1 MRYITALN
9 ENCATSVLEC
19 ETAEISVDLT
29 CQFVIMGISH
39 YLERIGENCGEINLK
54 GDLKVEMWRFC
65 GRKSVGDRPFF
76 AQVMFCTHEK

>member
-1 MRYITALN
+1 MQHPF
-9 ENCATSVLEC
+9 SS
-19 ETAEISVDLT
+19 ETTGSSADLT

-39 YLERIGENCGEINLK
+39 CIERIGENCGEINLK

-65 GRKSVGDRPFF
+65 GRKTVGDRPCL